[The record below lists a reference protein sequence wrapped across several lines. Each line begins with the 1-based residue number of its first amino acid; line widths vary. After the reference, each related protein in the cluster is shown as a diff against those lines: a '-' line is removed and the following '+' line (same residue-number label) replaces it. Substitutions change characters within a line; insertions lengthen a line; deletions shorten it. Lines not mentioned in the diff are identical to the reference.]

1 MSASEENQNDANY
14 GAAPSS
20 ATESPDAPAQPV
32 YGFGEGMLFPPEC
45 RPKVDHLI
53 TEDDTPVD
61 SVYTEKQQRLLTE
74 PLYSSW
80 AGPGEGRTFVA
91 MANVGLF
98 FLAKNPALVPDC
110 LLAVDV
116 ELPEDAEAL
125 HAKEHRSYYVWEY
138 GRVPH
143 VIVEIVSDRM
153 GGEDTVK
160 LWKYGRQ
167 GIPYYVI
174 YDPHN
179 LLKGGV
185 MRRLELRGDQYE
197 PRPDDFFPAVH
208 LGLIFWEGEYEGMRG
223 RWLRWCDREGR
234 VIPTGREGREQE
246 RQRAEQ
252 ERQRAEQERQRAEQ
266 ARRETEAEKE
276 RNDRLRAQLRALG
289 IEPAE

>member
-1 MSASEENQNDANY
+1 MSANEEIQNEPNY

-32 YGFGEGMLFPPEC
+32 YGFEEGMLFPPEC

-53 TEDDTPVD
+53 TEDNTTVD
-61 SVYTEKQQRLLTE
+61 NVYTEKQLRLLTE

-80 AGPGEGRTFVA
+80 GGPGAGRTFVA

-98 FLAKNPALVPDC
+98 FVPKNPALVPDC
-110 LLAVDV
+110 LLSVDV
-116 ELPEDAEAL
+116 ELPEDVKAL

-138 GRVPH
+138 GRLPQ
-143 VIVEIVSDRM
+143 VIIEIVSDRT

-160 LWKYGRQ
+160 MWKYARQ

-185 MRRLELRGDQYE
+185 LRRLELRGDQYE
-197 PRPDDFFPAVH
+197 PRPDEFFPAVH
-208 LGLIFWEGEYEGMRG
+208 LGLTFWEGEYEGMRG

-234 VIPTGREGREQE
+234 VIPTGRE
-246 RQRAEQ
+246 RAEQ
-252 ERQRAEQERQRAEQ
+252 ERQRAEQEQRRAEQ
-266 ARRETEAEKE
+266 ARRETDAEKE
-276 RNDRLRAQLRALG
+276 RVKRLHAQLRAQG